1 MTASTLLSYLNP
13 VQQYKRWKNYFVQI
27 AECGLQ
33 TGSIFPRLVVV
44 GFAR

>member
-13 VQQYKRWKNYFVQI
+13 VQQQQEMEKLFVQI

-44 GFAR
+44 GFAK